1 MAERSEEVGRDEEVG
16 RSVRQMLRRADRCR
30 LSTALARDGSGAPYG
45 SLALLA
51 VDQDATPLLLLSD
64 LADHS
69 RNLKAD
75 PRIALL
81 IEETE
86 GFEDPLEGARA
97 SLLGRAAALDD
108 PRRLARFV
116 RRHPSAELYAGFRDF
131 RLYAVTVER
140 AHLVAGFGRI
150 HWIDAAALGGTA
162 AGAEALAAAEA
173 EIVEHMNQDHAE
185 AVRLIATV
193 LLARRDDAPDARW
206 LLTGVDPEGADL
218 RRGSERARIAFDK
231 VVHDAESCRVELVRL
246 TRRARA
252 AGRASAGAGD
262 GGRT

>member
-1 MAERSEEVGRDEEVG
+1 MTEQAEEVGRRLRG
-16 RSVRQMLRRADRCR
+16 MLRRADRCR
-30 LSTALARDGSGAPYG
+30 LSTVLARDGSGAPYG

-51 VDQDATPLLLLSD
+51 VDHDATPLLLLSD

-69 RNLKAD
+69 RNLQAD
-75 PRIALL
+75 PRIGLL
-81 IEETE
+81 IEETD

-97 SLLGRAAALDD
+97 SLLGRAAPLDD

-116 RRHPSAELYAGFRDF
+116 HRHAAAGLYAGFRDF
-131 RLYAVTVER
+131 RLYAVTLER

-150 HWIDAAALGGTA
+150 HWVEAAAIRYET

-173 EIVEHMNQDHAE
+173 EIVAHMNQDHAE

-193 LLARRDDAPDARW
+193 LLARESAPDAPW
-206 LLTGVDPEGADL
+206 LLTGVDPEGTDL
-218 RRGSERARIAFDK
+218 RRGGERARIAFDK
-231 VVHDAESCRVELVRL
+231 PVRDAESCRVELVRL

-252 AGRASAGAGD
+252 RADTGVGKGESGRA
-262 GGRT
+262 